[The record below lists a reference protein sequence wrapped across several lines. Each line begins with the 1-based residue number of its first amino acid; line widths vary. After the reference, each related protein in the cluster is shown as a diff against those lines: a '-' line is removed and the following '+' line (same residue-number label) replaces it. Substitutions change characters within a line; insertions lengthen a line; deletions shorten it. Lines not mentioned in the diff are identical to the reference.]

1 MALLNSSCMLYVA
14 GLKQTGTGHFSPLAG
29 YHAASDSV
37 LIMDVARFK
46 YPPHWVTVAQLWH
59 AMADYVDSVTGKARG
74 YVVLQRSALK
84 PLLMFHFPALYTTS
98 TPNNSGTASC
108 CRSEGSCDDSKEK
121 SGCNSAASGCN
132 GVRLLLEMVRD
143 SITPI
148 KASVTDAGAQN
159 EVAAL
164 VDCVVDAYSK
174 AYAAFGPIL
183 DTTRHDALPV
193 RNSMPVC
200 F

>member
-1 MALLNSSCMLYVA
+1 MISGRTSSKRASQPTECWLLATAAQVRHCCLTDAAMALLNSSCMLYVA

-108 CRSEGSCDDSKEK
+108 CRVKAPAMTARRKAAVTRLPADAMA
-121 SGCNSAASGCN
+121 SAYCWRWFGTASH
-132 GVRLLLEMVRD
+132 
-143 SITPI
+143 P
-148 KASVTDAGAQN
+148 
-159 EVAAL
+159 
-164 VDCVVDAYSK
+164 
-174 AYAAFGPIL
+174 
-183 DTTRHDALPV
+183 
-193 RNSMPVC
+193 
-200 F
+200 